1 MLFWP
6 VVSRSPTGEFAT
18 VQGLLELKPPKGEH
32 RRPTFYSGRFCERVC
47 RRTKSFRRTCNLKGN
62 FACGSYGGFLA
73 GSWQILGTF
82 SAESRQDL
90 GKISPKFRFRWRRKA
105 LEARKTPRKPRGSQ
119 RMTKSTNRE
128 PKGGQR
134 EPKWRPK
141 GAKRSQKGGQRE
153 PRGRQNRPK
162 DDQKSKQFF
171 GSYKRE
177 RQPLFL
183 APFWLHFGSQNR
195 RLFVFIFGLNF

>member
-6 VVSRSPTGEFAT
+6 VVSRSPTGDFAT
-18 VQGLLELKPPKGEH
+18 VPGLFELKPPTGGH
-32 RRPTFYSGRFCERVC
+32 RRPTFYSRRFCERVC

-90 GKISPKFRFRWRRKA
+90 AKISLPLAKKSFGGP
-105 LEARKTPRKPRGSQ
+105 TNSRKPRGSQ
-119 RMTKSTNRE
+119 RMTKSTKRE
-128 PKGGQR
+128 PKGGQG

-141 GAKRSQKGGQRE
+141 GAERSKKGGQRE
-153 PRGRQNRPK
+153 HKGSPKRPQNG
-162 DDQKSKQFF
+162 QKSKHFF
-171 GSYKRE
+171 
-177 RQPLFL
+177 
-183 APFWLHFGSQNR
+183 
-195 RLFVFIFGLNF
+195 